1 MKKYL
6 FKTVAL
12 MTVAILLF
20 SNIAVFADSHKGK
33 NDKWTNSK
41 DSKEYVRVG
50 EIAEI
55 KSNIITL
62 GEKSDKSM
70 FKLSDKTT
78 ILNADDSKIKI
89 SDLKTGMNVEITYN
103 KISNDKKDKV
113 NNAISVKIIKN
124 STQIK
129 NAYIDEIAD
138 YSKSE
143 KVVTIIYETVDSKN
157 RIIENI
163 MDLIVDGN
171 TKIYNQLGDNI
182 KVSGLKQ
189 GMIINVEHSN
199 KITKS
204 AVPQAYANKI
214 SIIKSEADT
223 QITESKI
230 LDVYTS
236 NQKSYILVGD
246 SNNTAKQIL
255 FVLADNAVIKNQ
267 YEKTIAL
274 KDLVKGQKIKVE
286 HSSAM
291 TRSLPP
297 QCVAYTVQIIDDLG
311 IVVKDKAT
319 IEGIKY
325 ISNSELLV
333 TIVYETKDSYNR
345 VVKNE
350 MDLVVDN
357 DTFIVDQFNDVI
369 TKLDLEEGMI
379 IRVEHSSKITKS
391 YVPQAYAYK
400 ISVIKNAENVKVT
413 ESKILEKY
421 VIENKL
427 YVLVGDSKNVSK
439 QILFVLSDSVKIRNQ
454 YGKTIGFKDLIVGQK
469 IKVEHSSAMSK
480 SLPPQCVAY
489 SIEVVDDFN
498 IEFIE
503 DAVIE
508 EVSVKNNN
516 ITVSYEVKV
525 GTKYYEYTFIL
536 VVDSNTII
544 LDKKGK
550 IISLSS
556 LKEGM
561 VIDAEHE
568 IVAVLSSPPK
578 SYAHKIS
585 VVSDI
590 YNEPIDDDD
599 CELFELLIKLY
610 VETDSRE
617 WLNCIMYHNH
627 DWSYL
632 NGKELDNFFESMFES
647 SMDDDDIED
656 LLERLFKGYRWDD

>member
-41 DSKEYVRVG
+41 ESKEYVRVG

-78 ILNADDSKIKI
+78 IFNADGVKIKG
-89 SDLKTGMNVEITYN
+89 SDLKKGMNVEITYN

-113 NNAISVKIIKN
+113 NNATSVKIIKN

-143 KVVTIIYETVDSKN
+143 KVVTIIYETADSKN

-182 KVSGLKQ
+182 KVSGLKK
-189 GMIINVEHSN
+189 GMFIDVEHSN
-199 KITKS
+199 KITKG
-204 AVPQAYANKI
+204 AVPQAYTNKI
-214 SIIKSEADT
+214 SIVKNEADT

-267 YEKTIAL
+267 YEKKIAL

-311 IVVKDKAT
+311 IVVKEQAT
-319 IEGIKY
+319 IKGIKY

-369 TKLDLEEGMI
+369 TRLDLEEGMI
-379 IRVEHSSKITKS
+379 IRVEHSSKVTKS

-400 ISVIKNAENVKVT
+400 INVIKNAENVKVT

-421 VIENKL
+421 VLENKL

-439 QILFVLSDSVKIRNQ
+439 QILFVLSDNVKIRNQ

-469 IKVEHSSAMSK
+469 IKVEHSNAMSK

-489 SIEVVDDFN
+489 SIEIVDDFN
-498 IEFIE
+498 IEILV
-503 DAVIE
+503 DAIIE
-508 EVSVKNNN
+508 EISVKNNS

-525 GTKYYEYTFIL
+525 GSRYYEYTLIL

-544 LDKKGK
+544 LDRKGK
-550 IISLSS
+550 SISLSS

-561 VIDAEHE
+561 VIDVEHE
-568 IVAVLSSPPK
+568 ILAILSSPPK
-578 SYAHKIS
+578 AYAHKIS
-585 VVSDI
+585 IVNDNYS
-590 YNEPIDDDD
+590 EPIDDED
-599 CELFELLIKLY
+599 CELFKLLIKLY
-610 VETDSRE
+610 VETDSKE

-632 NGKELDNFFESMFES
+632 NGKELDNFFESMFDS